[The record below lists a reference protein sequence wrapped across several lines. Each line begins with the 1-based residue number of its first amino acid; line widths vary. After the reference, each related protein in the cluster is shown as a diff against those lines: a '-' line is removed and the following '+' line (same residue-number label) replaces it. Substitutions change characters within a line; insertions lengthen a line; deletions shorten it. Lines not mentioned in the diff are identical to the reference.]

1 MGLFLCTYTLLYIG
15 SAEIYVCSVPNWIV
29 GDHFYFCVA
38 GKNLRLPTQK
48 KILGERIFPSAEDS
62 DVYDRK

>member
-15 SAEIYVCSVPNWIV
+15 NAEIYVCSVSNRIV
-29 GDHFYFCVA
+29 GYHFYFCV
-38 GKNLRLPTQK
+38 GRENLRLPTQK
-48 KILGERIFPSAEDS
+48 KKLGERKFPSAEDS